1 MDLRAYQG
9 SSTNYSALSLKDL
22 LDARD
27 VYHVHLMEHPNVVA
41 TAIGR
46 YRIRHEDSWP
56 DERGPGA
63 RRGKGERTLANSEVR
78 PYSWPAVLVFVERW
92 ADPDEFGP
100 GRSYDPDEIV
110 PPTLYLPDGRRVPVC
125 VIRAPR
131 EPRMEAAV
139 PAIRYPLNN
148 IGGGYPVVLDVQG
161 REHVATLACLVSDG
175 HKVYGLTN
183 RHVTGEP
190 GEVVS
195 ARLGGRLQRIGTSA
209 AKQLTR
215 IPFTDLYP
223 GWPGQNVYVNLD
235 VGLVEADDLDVWTA
249 QVRETGT
256 VGRMADFSVNN
267 LTLALIGCD
276 VRGYGATSGMML
288 GEISALFYRYKSQ
301 GGFEYVADFMIGPRS
316 PIDRDRKDAQAMPA
330 FVTRPGDSGTLWL
343 LEPKPPADDRDDAY
357 ARREKAEKE
366 KPPLLPLA
374 MQWGAHVL
382 GAPEAGQPQAYALAT
397 CLSSVCGLLGVD
409 LVRDWNL
416 DQPDTW
422 GAVGHFSIAS
432 SIVGALSGRFDKLG
446 QLMTNNL
453 LLMSHGVD
461 TILTTD
467 FKGMADDAFVP
478 LADVPDFFWK
488 HGKQGFT
495 RGFEGPN
502 HFADMDQKRPSD
514 GKDLLA
520 LTKDRKNIDADTW
533 NAFYESMRD
542 ILTDKKIPQK
552 HRGLL
557 PFRVWQIVDE
567 MIEFARNGKAAE
579 FVCAAGVLTHY
590 VGDACQP
597 LHISYLH
604 DGDPE
609 QPVTRTVHKRDGT
622 DEEVTEPLGKGVHAA
637 YEDEMVS
644 AKRREILHGLAGT
657 SRVKDGDLVRHG
669 FEAAERTIALMR
681 DTFRRIPPADVVQ
694 AFVKHGKGK
703 KGRAEAFWKEFGDET
718 IACMQN
724 GTHLLA
730 CLWESAWKEGQG
742 EQHVHA
748 LGALTEKKAMSVCAR
763 KGFLPSLSIAEIG
776 AKLRKPGP

>member
-9 SSTNYSALSLKDL
+9 SSTNYVALSLKDL

-41 TAIGR
+41 TAVGR

-56 DERGPGA
+56 DERGTG
-63 RRGKGERTLANSEVR
+63 GHHGTGERTLENSEVR
-78 PYSWPAVLVFVERW
+78 PYSWPAVLVFVEQW
-92 ADPDEFGP
+92 VEPEEFSA
-100 GRSYDPDEIV
+100 GRRYDPDQIV
-110 PPTLYLPDGRRVPVC
+110 PKTLYLPDGRRVPVC

-131 EPRMEAAV
+131 QLRTDVAAT
-139 PAIRYPLNN
+139 AIRYPLNN

-195 ARLGGRLQRIGTSA
+195 ARLGGRLQRIGVSA

-223 GWPGQNVYVNLD
+223 GWPGRHVYVNLD
-235 VGLVEADDLDVWTA
+235 VGLIEADDLDVWTA

-256 VGRMADFSVNN
+256 VGPLADFSVNN
-267 LTLALIGCD
+267 LSLSLIGCD
-276 VRGYGATSGMML
+276 VRGYGSTSGMML
-288 GEISALFYRYKSQ
+288 GEIHALFYRYKSQ
-301 GGFEYVADFMIGPRS
+301 GGFEYVADFMIGPRTAV
-316 PIDRDRKDAQAMPA
+316 DRDPREYADTQP
-330 FVTRPGDSGTLWL
+330 FITRPGDSGTLWL
-343 LEPKPPADDRDDAY
+343 LEPKPKKDATDT
-357 ARREKAEKE
+357 RKGEVE
-366 KPPLLPLA
+366 PPLLPLA
-374 MQWGAHVL
+374 VQWGAHVL
-382 GAPEAGQPQAYALAT
+382 GAPEAGERQTYALAT

-422 GAVGHFSIAS
+422 GAIGHFSIAS

-446 QLMTNNL
+446 QLMRNNL
-453 LLMSHGVD
+453 LLMSPNTD
-461 TILTTD
+461 TILKTE
-467 FKGMADDAFVP
+467 FKGMGDDAFVP

-495 RGFEGPN
+495 RGLEGPN
-502 HFADMDQKRPSD
+502 HFADMDQKRPGD

-520 LTKDRKNIDADTW
+520 LTKDPKNIDADVW
-533 NAFYESMRD
+533 DKFYESVRD
-542 ILTDKKIPQK
+542 ILTDEKIQQK

-579 FVCAAGVLTHY
+579 FVCAAGVLAHY

-622 DEEVTEPLGKGVHAA
+622 DEKVAEPLGKGVHAA

-644 AKRREILHGLAGT
+644 AKRRDILAGLAKT
-657 SRVKDGDLVRHG
+657 RQVKDGDLVKNG
-669 FEAAERTIALMR
+669 FEAAQRTIELMR
-681 DTFRRIPPADVVQ
+681 DTFRRIPPSDIVE
-694 AFVKHGKGK
+694 AFVEHGKGK
-703 KGRAEAFWKEFGDET
+703 KGRAESLWKEFGEET

-730 CLWESAWKEGQG
+730 SLWESAWKEGQG
-742 EQHVHA
+742 EQNVHA
-748 LGALTEKKAMSVCAR
+748 VDALTERKAMAICAR
-763 KGFLPSLSIAEIG
+763 KTFLPSYSIGEIG
-776 AKLRKPGP
+776 AKLKKPGA